1 MKFNCS
7 EISMTKTPKNG
18 STSSTPTPTGPASVG
33 TAASNAPPSVGSTK
47 SEGSEATQPDQ
58 AVAIDN
64 RSGTPASLPSVSD
77 KDGNTPAGPGPGG
90 QPGSV
95 GDPELNGSELC
106 DNTAQDNTNSVP
118 NSSEQISE
126 PTDND
131 NKSVENSVKTEADQ
145 IKTEN
150 NETNPAATSSNT
162 NVPDLPADAADLF
175 DGFDTKEGV
184 KDEAGNDTSDN
195 LAALTDFKEEDLK
208 PFDDACNEFSN
219 GKLIKILVK
228 TLKVNKLLVFSLTI
242 FQIIVYILF
251 TQPHIH
257 DFHIP
262 NCPFQNYCFI
272 SVNLGNS

>member
-1 MKFNCS
+1 
-7 EISMTKTPKNG
+7 MTKTPKNG

-126 PTDND
+126 QATDND
-131 NKSVENSVKTEADQ
+131 NKSVENSVKTEVENQ

-228 TLKVNKLLVFSLTI
+228 TLKVNKLLNLKWMKNLVKTLK
-242 FQIIVYILF
+242 
-251 TQPHIH
+251 
-257 DFHIP
+257 
-262 NCPFQNYCFI
+262 
-272 SVNLGNS
+272 VNKP